1 MNKIRYVV
9 ISKLAGVL
17 LTLAVICPGSSN
29 SWADVFDEATPK
41 ELAKW
46 RLANQAAGKRLFQG
60 LKTLSKSRNAERV
73 MLIDLFAT
81 KMQQNISR
89 HRVREESRSVCKTFA
104 REARWDSLNTHLEE
118 AIAFAE
124 QQTNLPIGRDSVLGK
139 VEADWSAKVEEAIDE
154 FITVYFDE
162 LFNESRDR
170 EIAMQRQEIAKSI
183 RYPDYVDLDEKVSEI
198 AKGRKVALSERLEL
212 EDFQKLKSWM
222 EANNIEKDIIVFQ
235 EVEHDLDS
243 LIDKMIFEIKSQYDQ
258 QYAILA
264 EFREDNVPQNL
275 ITRMSIRDRIIDSL
289 NQHIR
294 KKEQAKR
301 ERGPWADNIPVY
313 DIFTIIKEQLEQIAA
328 EVERE
333 RYINFIKNRKVFPIS
348 LSGLERT
355 IKGDATAH
363 KYPED
368 SKDILLDYLIAYLKP
383 ALAEYYYQSSI
394 IDGVGDVPDDPA
406 YFEKILTTNS
416 KISEIY
422 QEKVKEELEKVFK
435 KIRDKIADEQYANY
449 FEELAAGEPLSDH
462 AIEKLYFDPERY
474 DRQTFSGAIYVLSAA
489 GKTDLLSDVPLTALL
504 EETEQKVIDYTNNQ
518 LEQGFEAFTTQAAIV
533 RDIEKQRFT
542 QLLKDVFNE
551 KPYTEILDDWNK
563 DLMQRWTIQN
573 KEAPYD
579 HVFDWTQKML
589 NKSVRQFYTHKDTP
603 RKPFIQFFWENKLFA
618 DSKKRRRRASTD
630 EEGEEEFTYK
640 YRVFREE

>member
-1 MNKIRYVV
+1 MNRTRYIAV
-9 ISKLAGVL
+9 SKLIRIMLFIIVSCFVG
-17 LTLAVICPGSSN
+17 GHSR
-29 SWADVFDEATPK
+29 ADVFDEATPK

-46 RLANQAAGKRLFQG
+46 RLANQSAGKQLFQG
-60 LKTLSKSRNAERV
+60 LKTLSKSQNAERV
-73 MLIDLFAT
+73 MLVDSFAT
-81 KMQQNISR
+81 KMRQDIGR
-89 HRVREESRSVCKTFA
+89 HRVREESKTVCKTFA
-104 REARWDSLNTHLEE
+104 REARWDSLNTYLED
-118 AIAFAE
+118 AIAYAK
-124 QQTNLPIGRDSVLGK
+124 QQTNLPISRDSVLGK
-139 VEADWSAKVEEAIDE
+139 VESDWSGKVEEAIDE

-162 LFNESRDR
+162 LYNDSRDR
-170 EIAMQRQEIAKSI
+170 EIAMQRQDISKSV
-183 RYPDYVDLDEKVSEI
+183 RYPDWVDLDVKISEI
-198 AKGRKVALSERLEL
+198 AKARKVALRERLEL

-222 EANNIEKDIIVFQ
+222 DANNIKKDIIVFQ

-243 LIDKMIFEIKSQYDQ
+243 LLEKMAFEIKSQYDQ

-264 EFREDNVPQNL
+264 EFRAEKLPQNL
-275 ITRMSIRDRIIDSL
+275 ITRISIRDRIIDSL

-301 ERGPWADNIPVY
+301 ERGPWADNVPVY

-333 RYINFIKNRKVFPIS
+333 RYIDFIKSRKVFPIS

-355 IKGDATAH
+355 IKSDATAH

-394 IDGVGDVPDDPA
+394 IDGVGDIPDDPA
-406 YFEKILTTNS
+406 YFEKILTSNT

-422 QEKVKEELEKVFK
+422 QGKVEEELEKVFT
-435 KIRDKIADEQYANY
+435 KIRDKIADEQYATH
-449 FEELAAGEPLSDH
+449 FEELAAGEPLTDH

-474 DRQTFSGAIYVLSAA
+474 DRKTFSGAIYVLSAA
-489 GKTDLLSDVPLTALL
+489 GKTDLLSEVPLTALL
-504 EETEQKVIDYTNNQ
+504 EETEQKVVDYTNNQ

-542 QLLKDVFNE
+542 QLLKDVFE
-551 KPYTEILDDWNK
+551 KKSYTQILDEWNK
-563 DLMQRWTIQN
+563 DLNQRWTIQN
-573 KEAPYD
+573 SEAPYD

-603 RKPFIQFFWENKLFA
+603 QKPFIQFFWDNKLFSSA
-618 DSKKRRRRASTD
+618 KRKRKVTTD
-630 EEGEEEFTYK
+630 EDGKEEFTYK